1 MRKAA
6 VIDIGSN
13 SVRLMLWADGKVLY
27 KTLKTTRL
35 GEGTA
40 FSPVLKE
47 EAIDRT
53 AAAVAKFSL
62 QARKEGAEE
71 VFTYATEAVRSARNG
86 GAFLERVKERS
97 GLAVEVLSGD
107 TEAKLGLYGA
117 LGKHADGGIIDVG
130 GASTEVCFRKKGE
143 LVFSVSIPLGAVRL
157 FDLCHDDRAL
167 LQETVAPF
175 LNALNEA
182 PKELPVYGVGGTA
195 TTIASVCLRLERY
208 SSAAVQG
215 FCLKKKELHALAAQ
229 LLSLSAEERKQLR
242 GMDARR
248 ADIIGGGAF
257 LLASVL
263 EKLERD
269 ELVVSDSDNLEGYLA
284 YKGIQ

>member
-1 MRKAA
+1 MKAA

-13 SVRLMLWADGKVLY
+13 SVRLMLWADGKVLF

-40 FSPVLKE
+40 FSPFLKA
-47 EAIDRT
+47 EAVERT
-53 AAAVAKFSL
+53 ANAVAEFAL
-62 QARKEGAEE
+62 QAKTEGAEQI
-71 VFTYATEAVRSARNG
+71 FAYATEAVRSARNG
-86 GAFLERVKERS
+86 ADFLTCVKERS
-97 GLAVEVLSGD
+97 GIDVEVLSGE

-117 LGKHADGGIIDVG
+117 LGKSSDGGMIDVG
-130 GASTEVCFRKKGE
+130 GASTEVCFREKGE

-157 FDLCHDDRAL
+157 FDLCRDDRAL
-167 LQETVAPF
+167 LQESITPY

-182 PKELPVYGVGGTA
+182 PKILPVYGVGGTA
-195 TTIASVCLRLERY
+195 TTVASVCLKLETY
-208 SSAAVQG
+208 SPASVQG
-215 FCLKKKELHALAAQ
+215 FRIKSEELQALSAK
-229 LLSLSAEERKQLR
+229 LLSLPAEERAKLP

-263 EKLERD
+263 EKLGRD
-269 ELVVSDSDNLEGYLA
+269 ELIVSDSDNLEGYLA
-284 YKGIQ
+284 YRGLI

>member
-1 MRKAA
+1 MKAA

-13 SVRLMLWADGKVLY
+13 SVRLMLWADGKVLF

-40 FSPVLKE
+40 FSPFLKA
-47 EAIDRT
+47 EAVERT
-53 AAAVAKFSL
+53 ANAVAEFAL
-62 QARKEGAEE
+62 QAKTEGAEQI
-71 VFTYATEAVRSARNG
+71 FAYATEAVRSARNG
-86 GAFLERVKERS
+86 ADFLTCVKERS
-97 GLAVEVLSGD
+97 GIDVEVLSGK

-117 LGKHADGGIIDVG
+117 LGKSSDGGMIDVG
-130 GASTEVCFRKKGE
+130 GASTEVCFREKGE

-157 FDLCHDDRAL
+157 FDLCRDDRAL
-167 LQETVAPF
+167 LQESITPY

-182 PKELPVYGVGGTA
+182 PKKLPVYGVGGTA
-195 TTIASVCLRLERY
+195 TTIASVCLKLETY
-208 SSAAVQG
+208 SPSSVQG
-215 FCLKKKELHALAAQ
+215 FRIKSEELQALSAK
-229 LLSLSAEERKQLR
+229 LLSLPAEERAKLP

-263 EKLERD
+263 EKLGRD
-269 ELVVSDSDNLEGYLA
+269 ELIVSDSDNLEGYLV
-284 YKGIQ
+284 YRGLI

>member
-1 MRKAA
+1 MKAA

-13 SVRLMLWADGKVLY
+13 SVRLMLWADGKVLF

-40 FSPVLKE
+40 FSPFLKA
-47 EAIDRT
+47 EAVERT
-53 AAAVAKFSL
+53 ANAVAEFAL
-62 QARKEGAEE
+62 QAKTEGAEQI
-71 VFTYATEAVRSARNG
+71 FAYATEAVRSARNG
-86 GAFLERVKERS
+86 ADFLTCVKERS
-97 GLAVEVLSGD
+97 GIDVEVLSGE

-117 LGKHADGGIIDVG
+117 LGKSSDGGMIDVG
-130 GASTEVCFRKKGE
+130 GASTEVCFREKGE

-157 FDLCHDDRAL
+157 FDLCRDDRAL
-167 LQETVAPF
+167 LQESFTPY

-182 PKELPVYGVGGTA
+182 PKILPVYGVGGTA
-195 TTIASVCLRLERY
+195 TTIASVCLKLEIY
-208 SSAAVQG
+208 SPAAVQG
-215 FCLKKKELHALAAQ
+215 FRIKSEELQALSAK
-229 LLSLSAEERKQLR
+229 LLSLPAEERVKLP

-263 EKLERD
+263 EKLGRD
-269 ELVVSDSDNLEGYLA
+269 ELIVSDSDNLEGYLA
-284 YKGIQ
+284 YRGLI

>member
-1 MRKAA
+1 MKAA

-13 SVRLMLWADGKVLY
+13 SVRLMLWADGKVLF

-40 FSPVLKE
+40 FSPFLKA
-47 EAIDRT
+47 EAVERT
-53 AAAVAKFSL
+53 ANAVAEFAL
-62 QARKEGAEE
+62 QAKTEGAEQI
-71 VFTYATEAVRSARNG
+71 FAYATEAVRSARNG
-86 GAFLERVKERS
+86 ADFLTCVKERS
-97 GLAVEVLSGD
+97 GIDVEVLSGE

-117 LGKHADGGIIDVG
+117 LGKSSDGGMIDVG
-130 GASTEVCFRKKGE
+130 GASTEVCFREKGE

-157 FDLCHDDRAL
+157 FDLCRDDRAL
-167 LQETVAPF
+167 LQESITPY

-182 PKELPVYGVGGTA
+182 PKILPVYGVGGTA
-195 TTIASVCLRLERY
+195 TTIASVCLKLETY
-208 SSAAVQG
+208 SPASVQG
-215 FCLKKKELHALAAQ
+215 FRIKSEELQALSAK
-229 LLSLSAEERKQLR
+229 LLSLPAEERAKLP

-263 EKLERD
+263 EKLGRD
-269 ELVVSDSDNLEGYLA
+269 ELIVSDSDNLEGYLA
-284 YKGIQ
+284 YRGLI